1 MRLLLVEDDQ
11 HLAPVVARGLNR
23 ASFTVDAVDCAGDA
37 REALLN
43 VQYDAVVLD
52 LGLPDEDGLHVLK
65 ELRQRDDPIPV
76 LILTTRD
83 SISDRVNGLDTGADD
98 YHLKPF
104 AMDELIARLKAMLRR
119 APNRPCG
126 WVTVGNVG
134 FEAIERTVEI
144 DGAPISMSRRELSL
158 LEQLLERSGR
168 VVVKEIL
175 EDRIYEFD
183 AEPNSNSLEV
193 LVHRLRRKLETN
205 QASVTI
211 HTVRGVGYLL
221 SENSP

>member
-1 MRLLLVEDDQ
+1 M
-11 HLAPVVARGLNR
+11 
-23 ASFTVDAVDCAGDA
+23 
-37 REALLN
+37 
-43 VQYDAVVLD
+43 
-52 LGLPDEDGLHVLK
+52 
-65 ELRQRDDPIPV
+65 
-76 LILTTRD
+76 
-83 SISDRVNGLDTGADD
+83 
-98 YHLKPF
+98 
-104 AMDELIARLKAMLRR
+104 
-119 APNRPCG
+119 
-126 WVTVGNVG
+126 TVGNVG